1 MDASPVGL
9 GTILIQHDEQG
20 VLQVIA
26 FASRALTVVEQ
37 RYCQTEREALACV
50 WACEKFHLYL
60 VGCQFT
66 LYTDHQALETLYSAK
81 SKQSARI
88 QRWALRLQQ
97 YNYTVKYRPGTGNPA
112 DFLSRAP
119 TSNSPDQSVAE
130 EYVNLVAK
138 MAIPITIQLSEIQE
152 ATMKDK
158 ELQLVQRALKTGR
171 WNDKS
176 ISVYLAVREEITR
189 VNGVLLRGQ
198 RLIIPYSLRSRT
210 IALAHRRHLEI
221 VKTKQNLRTK
231 VWWPKVDKQAEQHV
245 KECLTCQISGNP
257 EPPLAVLSPP
267 IRGVAT
273 RGCRGVRHPPP
284 PNNPKC

>member
-1 MDASPVGL
+1 M
-9 GTILIQHDEQG
+9 
-20 VLQVIA
+20 
-26 FASRALTVVEQ
+26 EQ
-37 RYCQTEREALACV
+37 RYCQTEREALARV

-66 LYTDHQALETLYSAK
+66 LYTDNQALEILYSAK
-81 SKQSARI
+81 SKQSASI

-97 YNYTVKYRPGTGNPA
+97 YNYTVKYRPGTGTPA

-130 EYVNLVAK
+130 EYVNFVAE
-138 MAIPITIQLSEIQE
+138 MAIPRTTQLSEIQE
-152 ATMKDK
+152 ATMKDE
-158 ELQLVQRALKTGR
+158 ELQLVHRALETGR

-176 ISVYLAVREEITR
+176 ISAYVAVREEITR

-210 IALAHRRHLEI
+210 IAPAHRGHLGI

-231 VWWPKVDKQAEQHV
+231 VWWPKVDKQAE
-245 KECLTCQISGNP
+245 
-257 EPPLAVLSPP
+257 
-267 IRGVAT
+267 
-273 RGCRGVRHPPP
+273 
-284 PNNPKC
+284 